1 MGYRMGRIEQ
11 VMAAAAMVGGCASTE
26 ASRDPSSS
34 VDGAAAAP
42 AAPEAA
48 AAPAHLRAAYI
59 AAVQSSAPE
68 TYRVREVSL
77 GGKEPGLRAPNPAH
91 RLTADFSA
99 SGVRIAPDDG
109 EGRWSFSMAPARYGC
124 PGDLREVPSAA
135 PSAANNRVELRRQG
149 ASPGEALVEWYV
161 NGPLGLEQGFT
172 VPAAPPC
179 RAPGDQDLVIELAL
193 GGELHATPLGGGE
206 GVALRDASGAVAL
219 RYTDLHASDAA
230 GRALPAWMELGV
242 DERTLSLRVDT
253 AGAAY
258 PVTVD
263 PLAASERTALIAVDG
278 SSQVH
283 LGGEAI
289 AMSGD
294 TAVVGA
300 PGSAAYVFVKSG
312 GAWAQ
317 QARLV
322 PSDGGEGYS
331 TFGRSVAVSADT
343 VVVGAPRDPW
353 DAGGVSAAY
362 VFVRSGGAWSEQA
375 KLVAS
380 GGVSDRIGAA
390 VAVDGDRAVLSAASS
405 VHVFTRSGGAWNE
418 EIELTTPAGENTWTT
433 PPVAIAGSTVVVG
446 APGNAWWQEEDGVGS
461 AFVFDASDWGDV
473 RKLTAQP
480 TEGPYDRFG
489 SSVAISG
496 SRILVGA
503 PGVVI
508 PTMPWYKH
516 GRGMAYVFDRVG
528 SGWSQDSRLIG
539 TDGATG
545 DGLGGAVAISGD
557 VAVAGAIQ
565 ADRFGQ
571 PDAGAAYV
579 FSPASGEWIET
590 EQAKLTGSGPTFG
603 GFGKAVAVS
612 GSSVLVGSPAYA
624 FEMAQD
630 GDGDGVVDAQDNC
643 PAAANPS
650 QVDGDADGLGD
661 ACDPQCVTFRRGL
674 DGGVADATIWQVS
687 PSWNDGASTT
697 LTTGTGTGGVR
708 RSLLRFDLAGV
719 PASAEIA
726 SATLSLYQTY
736 KVESSAVRVHRAT
749 APWSESTVTWSSFG
763 AGGHFD
769 PAIEA
774 SFVTG
779 GTGGTTGFRT
789 VDVTAL
795 AQAWVSGAADNHGV
809 LLEEAAVTRS
819 TLRSSESGSAA
830 ERPALTVCYHD
841 TCEDGIRNGAESAVD
856 CGGPSCAPCAPGA
869 LLWSRLF
876 ENGWGEGMRAYTVTV
891 GSGDS
896 VIFGGYAYGPIDFA
910 GQGNPTSVDL
920 YTSGFLAKLD
930 AAGSYVWDRRP
941 AGISAYLSVAE
952 SGSGELLA
960 GADFELRRFTASG
973 NLVAQLDGLEHI
985 EVARAGSGAALA
997 AVIRDTVDL
1006 GTGTL
1011 GGGPGSELL
1020 IARLDGAGAPIW
1032 AKTFPTAPY
1041 QSGPRSVA
1049 VDGAGNVI
1057 VLGSYAGI
1065 LDLGGG
1071 PLTSSPAEDGMYLAK
1086 FDAAGQ
1092 HVWSQIVSGTP
1103 QAAEVAVAPS
1113 GDLVVAFGGAVTRF
1127 SASGAPLWSVDT
1139 TGLGPEGVFYNLHA
1153 VAVDGAGNA
1162 IINPNG
1168 AIAKLSPSGDVL
1180 WSVDPIDEMS
1190 NGGILDVAVDS
1201 AGNVIGAGTYD
1212 NGDAFVVKLAP

>member
-1 MGYRMGRIEQ
+1 MGYRMGRVGW

-26 ASRDPSSS
+26 APHDRSSS
-34 VDGAAAAP
+34 IDGAAAAP
-42 AAPEAA
+42 AAPDPAA
-48 AAPAHLRAAYI
+48 TPARLRAAYI

-68 TYRVREVSL
+68 SYGAIEVSP
-77 GGKEPGLRAPNPAH
+77 GGKEPRLRAKNPAH

-99 SGVRIAPDDG
+99 SGVRIAPEDG

-124 PGDLREVPSAA
+124 AGDLREVASAA
-135 PSAANNRVELRRQG
+135 PSAANHRVELRRQG
-149 ASPGEALVEWYV
+149 ASPGEELVEWYV

-179 RAPGDQDLVIELAL
+179 RAPGDQDLVIELSL
-193 GGELHATPLGGGE
+193 GGDLRATPLGGGE

-230 GRALPAWMELGV
+230 GRELPAWMELGA

-263 PLAASERTALIAVDG
+263 PLAASQRTALIAVDG

-283 LGGEAI
+283 LNGDAI

-294 TAVVGA
+294 TAVVGV
-300 PGSAAYVFVKSG
+300 PGSAAYVFVRG
-312 GAWAQ
+312 GGGWAQ

-322 PSDGGEGYS
+322 PSDGGAGGS
-331 TFGRSVAVSADT
+331 FGRSVAVSADT
-343 VVVGAPRDPW
+343 IVVGAPW
-353 DAGGVSAAY
+353 GTGGAGAAY

-380 GGVSDRIGAA
+380 GGASSPIGEA
-390 VAVDGDRAVLSAASS
+390 VAVDGDRAVVSAESS
-405 VHVFTRSGGAWNE
+405 VYVFARSGGAWSE
-418 EIELTTPAGENTWTT
+418 EIELAPPAGENPWET
-433 PPVAIAGSTVVVG
+433 PPVATAGGTVVVG
-446 APGNAWWQEEDGVGS
+446 APGHEWWVEQGGVG
-461 AFVFDASDWGDV
+461 ATFVFDASDWSDA

-480 TEGPYDRFG
+480 PEGQYDRFG

-496 SRILVGA
+496 SRIIVGA
-503 PGVVI
+503 PGVLAPPI
-508 PTMPWYKH
+508 PWYQL

-528 SGWSQDSRLIG
+528 SGWSMDSRLIG
-539 TDGATG
+539 TDGRSG

-557 VAVAGAIQ
+557 MAVAGAIL
-565 ADRFGQ
+565 ADRFDQ

-579 FSPASGEWIET
+579 FSPAAGEWIEI
-590 EQAKLTGSGPTFG
+590 ERAKLTGSGPTGG

-630 GDGDGVVDAQDNC
+630 GDGDGVADAQDNC

-661 ACDPQCVTFRRGL
+661 ACDPQCVTLRRGL
-674 DGGVADATIWQVS
+674 GGAVADATIWQVS
-687 PSWNDGASTT
+687 PGWNDGASTT

-708 RSLLRFDLAGV
+708 RGLLRFDLAGI

-736 KVESSAVRVHRAT
+736 KIESSTVRVHRVT
-749 APWSESTVTWSSFG
+749 APWSESTVTWGNFG
-763 AGGHFD
+763 GGGHFD

-779 GTGGTTGFRT
+779 GTGGTTGFRN

-795 AQAWVSGAADNHGV
+795 AQAWVSGAQGNHGV

-819 TLRSSESGSAA
+819 TLRSSESASAA

-841 TCEDGIRNGAESAVD
+841 TCEDGLRNGAESGVD

-869 LLWSRLF
+869 VLWSRLYV
-876 ENGWGEGMRAYTVTV
+876 NGWGEGMHARTVTI
-891 GSGDS
+891 GGGDS
-896 VIFGGYAYGPIDFA
+896 VIFGGYGYGPIDFA
-910 GQGNPTSVDL
+910 GQGAPTPFEL
-920 YTSGFLAKLD
+920 FNTGFLVKLD
-930 AAGSYVWDRRP
+930 AAGGYVWDRRP
-941 AGISAYLSVAE
+941 AGNSIFLSVAE

-960 GADFELRRFTASG
+960 SSNLGLRRFSASG
-973 NLVAQLDGLEHI
+973 DLLAQIDGLYEI

-997 AVIRDTVDL
+997 AVIRDPVDL
-1006 GTGTL
+1006 GTGLL

-1020 IARLDGAGAPIW
+1020 IARLDSAGAPIW
-1032 AKTFPTAPY
+1032 AKTFPTNPHG
-1041 QSGPRSVA
+1041 SGPQSVA

-1057 VLGSYAGI
+1057 VLGNYFGI

-1071 PLTSSPAEDGMYLAK
+1071 PLTSSPVDDGMYLAK
-1086 FDAAGQ
+1086 FDAAGH
-1092 HVWSQIVSGTP
+1092 HVWSQIVSGTT
-1103 QAAEVAVAPS
+1103 QSAEVAVAPS
-1113 GDLVVAFGGAVTRF
+1113 GDLVVAFDGAVTRF
-1127 SASGAPLWSVDT
+1127 AASGAPLWSVDT
-1139 TGLGPEGVFYNLHA
+1139 TGLGSENGYNALNA

-1162 IINPNG
+1162 IVNPNG
-1168 AIAKLSPSGDVL
+1168 VIAKLSSSGNVL
-1180 WSVDPIDEMS
+1180 WSFDPIGEGND
-1190 NGGILDVAVDS
+1190 GGTLDVAVDS
-1201 AGNVIGAGTYD
+1201 AGDVIGAGSYD

>member
-1 MGYRMGRIEQ
+1 M
-11 VMAAAAMVGGCASTE
+11 VAAAAMVGGCASTE
-26 ASRDPSSS
+26 ASRDPSPSI
-34 VDGAAAAP
+34 DGAAAAP

-48 AAPAHLRAAYI
+48 ATPAHLRAAYI

-68 TYRVREVSL
+68 SYGVIGVSL
-77 GGKEPGLRAPNPAH
+77 GGKEPRLRAPNAAH
-91 RLTADFSA
+91 RLTTDFSA
-99 SGVRIAPDDG
+99 SGVRIAPEDG
-109 EGRWSFSMAPARYGC
+109 EGRWSFSMALARYGC
-124 PGDLREVPSAA
+124 AGDLREAASAA
-135 PSAANNRVELRRQG
+135 PSAADNRVELRRQG
-149 ASPGEALVEWYV
+149 ASPGEELVEWYV

-193 GGELHATPLGGGE
+193 GGELRATPLGGGE

-263 PLAASERTALIAVDG
+263 PLAASQRTALIAVDG

-283 LGGEAI
+283 LAGEAI

-317 QARLV
+317 QAKLV
-322 PSDGGEGYS
+322 PSDGGAGD

-353 DAGGVSAAY
+353 DTGGVSAAY

-380 GGVSDRIGAA
+380 GGASNGIGAA
-390 VAVDGDRAVLSAASS
+390 VAVDGDRAVLSATSS
-405 VHVFTRSGGAWNE
+405 VYVFARSGSAWSE
-418 EIELTTPAGENTWTT
+418 EIEIAAPAGENPWNT
-433 PPVAIAGSTVVVG
+433 PSVAIAGSTVVVG
-446 APGNAWWQEEDGVGS
+446 APAYAWWVEGGS
-461 AFVFDASDWGDV
+461 AGAAFVFDASDWGDA

-480 TEGPYDRFG
+480 PEEPHDRFG

-503 PGVVI
+503 PGVVSPPI
-508 PTMPWYKH
+508 PWYKL

-528 SGWSQDSRLIG
+528 SGWSLDSRLIG

-545 DGLGGAVAISGD
+545 DGLGGAVAIAGD
-557 VAVAGAIQ
+557 MAVAGAIL

-579 FSPASGEWIET
+579 FSPASGEWIEI
-590 EQAKLTGSGPTFG
+590 EEAKLTGSGPTGG

-674 DGGVADATIWQVS
+674 GGGVADATIWQVS

-697 LTTGTGTGGVR
+697 LSTGTGTGGVR

-736 KVESSAVRVHRAT
+736 KIESSTVRVHRAT
-749 APWSESTVTWSSFG
+749 APWSESTVTWGSFG
-763 AGGHFD
+763 GGGHFD

-779 GTGGTTGFRT
+779 GTGGTTGFRN

-795 AQAWVSGAADNHGV
+795 AQAWVSGASDNHGV
-809 LLEEAAVTRS
+809 LLEEDAVTRS
-819 TLRSSESGSAA
+819 TLRSSESASTA

-841 TCEDGIRNGAESAVD
+841 TCEDGIRNGAESGVD

-876 ENGWGEGMRAYTVTV
+876 ANGWGEGMRAHTVTV

-910 GQGNPTSVDL
+910 GQGTPTSFEL
-920 YTSGFLAKLD
+920 YTTGFLAKLD

-941 AGISAYLSVAE
+941 LGDGVYLSVAE

-960 GADFELRRFTASG
+960 SSDGLRRFTASG
-973 NLVAQLDGLEHI
+973 NLVAQIDGLDHI

-1011 GGGPGSELL
+1011 GGGPGRELL

-1032 AKTFPTAPY
+1032 AKTFPTNAY
-1041 QSGPRSVA
+1041 ESGPRSVA

-1057 VLGSYAGI
+1057 VLGNYVGLI
-1065 LDLGGG
+1065 DLGGG
-1071 PLTSSPAEDGMYLAK
+1071 PLASSPTDDGMYLAK
-1086 FDAAGQ
+1086 FDPAGH
-1092 HVWSQIVSGTP
+1092 HVWSQIVSGTT
-1103 QAAEVAVAPS
+1103 QEAEVAAAPS

-1127 SASGAPLWSVDT
+1127 AASGAPLWSVDT
-1139 TGLGPEGVFYNLHA
+1139 TGLGPGSGSNYLNA
-1153 VAVDGAGNA
+1153 VAVDGAGHA
-1162 IINPNG
+1162 LINPNG
-1168 AIAKLSPSGDVL
+1168 VIAKLSPSGDVL
-1180 WSVDPIDEMS
+1180 WTVDPIDEAN
-1190 NGGILDVAVDS
+1190 NGRILDVAVDS

-1212 NGDAFVVKLAP
+1212 NGDAFIVKLAP

>member
-1 MGYRMGRIEQ
+1 
-11 VMAAAAMVGGCASTE
+11 MAAAAMVGGCASTE
-26 ASRDPSSS
+26 APQGPSSS

-42 AAPEAA
+42 ASPEAA

-68 TYRVREVSL
+68 SYGVIEVS
-77 GGKEPGLRAPNPAH
+77 PGRKAPRLRAPNPAH
-91 RLTADFSA
+91 RLNAEFSA
-99 SGVRIAPDDG
+99 SGVRIAPEDD

-124 PGDLREVPSAA
+124 AGDLREVASAA
-135 PSAANNRVELRRQG
+135 PRAANNRVELRRQG
-149 ASPGEALVEWYV
+149 ASPGEELVEWYV

-193 GGELHATPLGGGE
+193 GGELRATPLSGGE

-219 RYTDLHASDAA
+219 RYTDLHATDAA
-230 GRALPAWMELGV
+230 GRALPAWMELGA

-263 PLAASERTALIAVDG
+263 PLAASARTPLIGVDG

-283 LGGEAI
+283 LNGDAI

-294 TAVVGA
+294 TAVVGTHE
-300 PGSAAYVFVKSG
+300 GAAYVFVKSG
-312 GAWAQ
+312 GAWTQ

-322 PSDGGEGYS
+322 PSDPGGLL
-331 TFGRSVAVSADT
+331 GRAVAISGDT
-343 VVVGAPRDPW
+343 IVVGAPW
-353 DAGGVSAAY
+353 GTGGAGAAY

-380 GGVSDRIGAA
+380 GGASNSIGEA
-390 VAVDGDRAVLSAASS
+390 VAVDGDRAVVSAESS
-405 VHVFTRSGGAWNE
+405 VYVFARSGGAWSE
-418 EIELTTPAGENTWTT
+418 EIELAPPAGENPWET
-433 PPVAIAGSTVVVG
+433 PPVAIAGGTVVVG
-446 APGNAWWQEEDGVGS
+446 APAHEWWVEQGGVGA
-461 AFVFDASDWGDV
+461 AFVFDASDWSDA

-480 TEGPYDRFG
+480 PEGQYDRFG

-496 SRILVGA
+496 SRIIVGA
-503 PGVVI
+503 PGVLSPPI
-508 PTMPWYKH
+508 PWYRL

-528 SGWSQDSRLIG
+528 SGWSMDSRLIG
-539 TDGATG
+539 TDGRSG

-557 VAVAGAIQ
+557 MAVAGAIL
-565 ADRFGQ
+565 ADRFDQ

-579 FSPASGEWIET
+579 FSPASGEWIEI
-590 EQAKLTGSGPTFG
+590 ERAKLTGSGPTGG

-612 GSSVLVGSPAYA
+612 GSSVLVGSPATA

-674 DGGVADATIWQVS
+674 GGGVADATIWQVS

-708 RSLLRFDLAGV
+708 RSLLRFDLAGI

-736 KVESSAVRVHRAT
+736 KIESSTVRVHRAT
-749 APWSESTVTWSSFG
+749 APWSESAVTWSSFG
-763 AGGHFD
+763 GGGHFD
-769 PAIEA
+769 PAVEA

-779 GTGGTTGFRT
+779 GAGGTAGFRN

-795 AQAWVSGAADNHGV
+795 AQAWVSGAQGNHGV

-819 TLRSSESGSAA
+819 TLRSSESASAA

-841 TCEDGIRNGAESAVD
+841 TCEDGIRNGAESGVD

-869 LLWSRLF
+869 VLWSRLF
-876 ENGWGEGMRAYTVTV
+876 VNGWHEGMRAYTVTV
-891 GSGDS
+891 GGGDS
-896 VIFGGYAYGPIDFA
+896 VIFGGYGYGPADFA
-910 GQGNPTSVDL
+910 GQGAPAPFELFNTA
-920 YTSGFLAKLD
+920 FLVKLD

-941 AGISAYLSVAE
+941 AGDSVYLSVAE

-960 GADFELRRFTASG
+960 GSNFGLRRFSASG
-973 NLVAQLDGLEHI
+973 GLLAQIDGLDQI

-997 AVIRDTVDL
+997 AVIWDTVDL

-1011 GGGPGSELL
+1011 GGGPGGELL
-1020 IARLDGAGAPIW
+1020 IARLDAAGAPIW
-1032 AKTFPTAPY
+1032 AKTFPTNPY
-1041 QSGPRSVA
+1041 ESGPRSVA

-1057 VLGSYAGI
+1057 VLGSYFGVI
-1065 LDLGGG
+1065 DLGGG
-1071 PLTSSPAEDGMYLAK
+1071 PLTSSPVDDGMYLAK
-1086 FDAAGQ
+1086 FDAAGN
-1092 HVWSQIVSGTP
+1092 HVWSQIVSGTT
-1103 QAAEVAVAPS
+1103 QGAAVAAAPS
-1113 GDLVVAFGGAVTRF
+1113 GDLVVAFRGAVTRF
-1127 SASGAPLWSVDT
+1127 TASGAPQWSVDT
-1139 TGLGPEGVFYNLHA
+1139 TGLGSGSDTYSESS

-1162 IINPNG
+1162 IVTPNG
-1168 AIAKLSPSGDVL
+1168 TIVKLSPSGDVL
-1180 WSVDPIDEMS
+1180 WSADPLGAAGY
-1190 NGGILDVAVDS
+1190 GGIVDVAVDS
-1201 AGNVIGAGTYD
+1201 AGNVIGAGSYD
-1212 NGDAFVVKLAP
+1212 NGSAYIVKLAP